1 MVYKNNFIVIVKCNG
16 KVMREQ
22 NGAVTLPFGSEY
34 SIMLKNKDS
43 RKAVASVEIDGEDV
57 MNGHK
62 YIVPANTSVEL
73 KGFLK
78 GLNAKN
84 KFRFIKKTKEISDF
98 RGDRLDDG
106 LIRVEFWHEEQQP
119 APLVWPS
126 YTIYTNNYEFKDSG
140 FVDYS
145 DSTGGPGQC
154 TFTSNFCSSN
164 IDSAL
169 SNCNIGKLHKES
181 VKNKIPVDEG
191 ITVKGSKINQQFD
204 YGSIG
209 TLEHSSSVII
219 IELKG
224 TTKRAGKVM
233 EVRKPIT
240 VSYRKQC
247 SSCGKKWRSSMSFCG
262 NCSTALD

>member
-84 KFRFIKKTKEISDF
+84 KFRFIKKTEEISDF

-106 LIRVEFWHEEQQP
+106 LIRVEFWYEEKYSS
-119 APLVWPS
+119 PLVWYPS
-126 YTIYTNNYEFKDSG
+126 INFNYEFKNN
-140 FVDYS
+140 DYTIDYNDTS
-145 DSTGGPGQC
+145 GGPTQY

-164 IDSAL
+164 IDSGL
-169 SNCNIGKLHKES
+169 SNCNIGESRKE
-181 VKNKIPVDEG
+181 VIKNKIPEDEG
-191 ITVKGSKINQQFD
+191 ITVKGSKTDQQFN
-204 YGSIG
+204 YGSVG
-209 TLEHSSSVII
+209 TLEINSSVII

>member
-1 MVYKNNFIVIVKCNG
+1 MVYKNNFIVVVKCNG

-119 APLVWPS
+119 VPLVWPS
-126 YTIYTNNYEFKDSG
+126 FVLYNNNYEYKDGYSINDTSSG
-140 FVDYS
+140 LTEPTYTATCNF
-145 DSTGGPGQC
+145 
-154 TFTSNFCSSN
+154 SNT
-164 IDSAL
+164 
-169 SNCNIGKLHKES
+169 KS
-181 VKNKIPVDEG
+181 VQPPVDEG
-191 ITVKGSKINQQFD
+191 ITVKGSKTNQQFN
-204 YGSIG
+204 YGSVG
-209 TLEHSSSVII
+209 TLEHNSSVII

-233 EVRKPIT
+233 VVRKPIT

>member
-1 MVYKNNFIVIVKCNG
+1 MVYKNNFIVVVKCNG

-22 NGAVTLPFGSEY
+22 DGAVTLPFGSEY

-98 RGDRLDDG
+98 RGDKLDDG
-106 LIRVEFWHEEQQP
+106 LVRVEFWYEEQCSSP
-119 APLVWPS
+119 WVWPS
-126 YTIYTNNYEFKDSG
+126 YTIYNNNYDKDNS
-140 FVDYS
+140 FYVDYKG
-145 DSTGGPGQC
+145 STGGPGQA
-154 TFTSNFCSSN
+154 TYTSNFCSSN
-164 IDSAL
+164 IDSEL
-169 SNCNIGKLHKES
+169 IGDL
-181 VKNKIPVDEG
+181 NKIIKSEIPEEEG
-191 ITVKGSKINQQFD
+191 ITVKGSKTNQQFN
-204 YGSIG
+204 YGSVGI
-209 TLEHSSSVII
+209 LENNSSVII

-224 TTKRAGKVM
+224 TTKRAGRVM
-233 EVRKPIT
+233 QVKKPIT
-240 VSYRKQC
+240 VKSRIQC
-247 SSCGKKWRSSMSFCG
+247 STCGKKWKSSMSFCG

>member
-1 MVYKNNFIVIVKCNG
+1 MVYKNNFIVVVKCNG

-22 NGAVTLPFGSEY
+22 NGAITLPFGSEY

-126 YTIYTNNYEFKDSG
+126 FTIHTNNYEFKGSD

-169 SNCNIGKLHKES
+169 SNCNIGNLSKKS
-181 VKNKIPVDEG
+181 VDEG

-204 YGSIG
+204 YGSVG
-209 TLEHSSSVII
+209 TLEHNSSVII